1 MLATEA
7 WNFWEMLF
15 YGFMV
20 SWFHGFM
27 VLGLFH
33 KLRTLVV
40 NNSETISKDTL
51 LNKWNRV
58 RDLGRDRWKIDLAGV
73 RRIMR
78 CSGSWH
84 ANVWKHFENANCG
97 SDCMKGIW
105 ECAEQLWVHAVSD
118 CMWKG
123 IWQRVQSSSEYM
135 QYLIAGASLL
145 NRNIIATAWTLK
157 QPSGI
162 A

>member
-78 CSGSWH
+78 CSGSMQLSDSIWKTMSE
-84 ANVWKHFENANCG
+84 NVRDSSD
-97 SDCMKGIW
+97 SDCMSQSLQILASPICSKHLQTLCSCHTTCLNACGAAQNMK
-105 ECAEQLWVHAVSD
+105 EWVATLVWLH
-118 CMWKG
+118 G
-123 IWQRVQSSSEYM
+123 SSKY
-135 QYLIAGASLL
+135 
-145 NRNIIATAWTLK
+145 
-157 QPSGI
+157 
-162 A
+162 